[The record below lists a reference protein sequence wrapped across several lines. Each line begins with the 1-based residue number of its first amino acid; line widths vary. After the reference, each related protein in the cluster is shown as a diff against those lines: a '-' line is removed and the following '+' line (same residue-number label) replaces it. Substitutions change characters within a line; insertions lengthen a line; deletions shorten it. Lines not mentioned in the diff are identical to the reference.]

1 MWCINLYIG
10 GGDDCMK
17 KEMPFKLTIKD
28 LKKIKFICS
37 GFEELCEKICFTDA
51 LRPANEVMTELQETV
66 REYNEKLERG
76 DF

>member
-1 MWCINLYIG
+1 
-10 GGDDCMK
+10 MK
-17 KEMPFKLTIKD
+17 KKEVPFKLTMKD

-37 GFEELCEKICFTDA
+37 GFEELCEKICFTDV
-51 LRPANEVMTELQETV
+51 LRPANEVLTELQETV